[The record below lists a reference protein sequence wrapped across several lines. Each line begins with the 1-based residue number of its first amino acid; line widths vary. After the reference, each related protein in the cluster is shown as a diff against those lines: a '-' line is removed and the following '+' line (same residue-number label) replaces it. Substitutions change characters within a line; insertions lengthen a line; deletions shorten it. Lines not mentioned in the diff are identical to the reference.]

1 MDPRYPNVAFAANTC
16 ALVLGIGLLFSL
28 FLPVGTPTGWA
39 IIETI
44 LAVLIVGSWGLSY
57 WAKRENEIPVV
68 HAHGT
73 SMDQYEAMED
83 LPTMVNLDNNQELVN
98 PNTAAVIA
106 SIIGTESTQEDAAV
120 SNAINTLTSGEIG
133 ASSAAAV
140 VHNEIDHT
148 KVNVDNIESRGFET
162 QGIGTI
168 PLPSV
173 VVHNDVDHAKENVD
187 NFESSG
193 FQSQGIGS
201 IPLPSAAVVH
211 NDVEDIKV
219 SEENFDSRGFQTQG
233 IASIPLPEVPA
244 LELPELPAMADLPE
258 MLDLEDLLNED
269 AVAAAP
275 APLDLPELPD
285 F

>member
-1 MDPRYPNVAFAANTC
+1 MDPRHPNVAFAANTC
-16 ALVLGIGLLFSL
+16 ALVFGIGLLFSL

-39 IIETI
+39 VVETI

-140 VHNEIDHT
+140 VHNDIDHT
-148 KVNVDNIESRGFET
+148 KVNVDN
-162 QGIGTI
+162 
-168 PLPSV
+168 
-173 VVHNDVDHAKENVD
+173 
-187 NFESSG
+187 FES
-193 FQSQGIGS
+193 IH
-201 IPLPSAAVVH
+201 LPSAAVVQD
-211 NDVEDIKV
+211 DVEDIKV
-219 SEENFDSRGFQTQG
+219 NEENFDSRGFQTQG

>member
-1 MDPRYPNVAFAANTC
+1 MDPRHPNVAFAANTC
-16 ALVLGIGLLFSL
+16 ALVFGIGLLFSL

-39 IIETI
+39 IVETI

-83 LPTMVNLDNNQELVN
+83 LPTMVNLDNEQELVN

-106 SIIGTESTQEDAAV
+106 SIIGTESSQAETAV

-140 VHNEIDHT
+140 VHNDIDHT
-148 KVNVDNIESRGFET
+148 KVNVD
-162 QGIGTI
+162 
-168 PLPSV
+168 
-173 VVHNDVDHAKENVD
+173 
-187 NFESSG
+187 
-193 FQSQGIGS
+193 
-201 IPLPSAAVVH
+201 
-211 NDVEDIKV
+211 
-219 SEENFDSRGFQTQG
+219 NFDSRGFQTQG
-233 IASIPLPEVPA
+233 VKSIPLPIVPA
-244 LELPELPAMADLPE
+244 LELPNLPAMADLPE
-258 MLDLEDLLNED
+258 MPDLDDLLNED

>member
-39 IIETI
+39 IVETI

-106 SIIGTESTQEDAAV
+106 SIIGTESTQEDTAV

-140 VHNEIDHT
+140 VHNDIDHT
-148 KVNVDNIESRGFET
+148 KVNVDNIESN
-162 QGIGTI
+162 
-168 PLPSV
+168 PLPSAA
-173 VVHNDVDHAKENVD
+173 VHNDVDHTKVNV
-187 NFESSG
+187 
-193 FQSQGIGS
+193 
-201 IPLPSAAVVH
+201 
-211 NDVEDIKV
+211 
-219 SEENFDSRGFQTQG
+219 ENFDSRGFQTQG

>member
-1 MDPRYPNVAFAANTC
+1 M
-16 ALVLGIGLLFSL
+16 
-28 FLPVGTPTGWA
+28 
-39 IIETI
+39 
-44 LAVLIVGSWGLSY
+44 
-57 WAKRENEIPVV
+57 

-83 LPTMVNLDNNQELVN
+83 LPTMVNLDDNQELVN

-140 VHNEIDHT
+140 VHNDVDHA

-162 QGIGTI
+162 QGIASI
-168 PLPSV
+168 PIPSAA
-173 VVHNDVDHAKENVD
+173 VVHNDVDHAKVNVD
-187 NFESSG
+187 
-193 FQSQGIGS
+193 
-201 IPLPSAAVVH
+201 
-211 NDVEDIKV
+211 
-219 SEENFDSRGFQTQG
+219 NFDSRGFQTQG
-233 IASIPLPEVPA
+233 IASIPLPTVPA
-244 LELPELPAMADLPE
+244 LELPDLPAMADLPA
-258 MLDLEDLLNED
+258 MPDLDDLLNED

>member
-1 MDPRYPNVAFAANTC
+1 MDPRHPNVAFAANTC
-16 ALVLGIGLLFSL
+16 ALVFGIGLLFSL

-39 IIETI
+39 IVETI
-44 LAVLIVGSWGLSY
+44 LAILIVGSWGLSY

-140 VHNEIDHT
+140 VHNDIDHT
-148 KVNVDNIESRGFET
+148 KVNVDNFESSGTET
-162 QGIGTI
+162 QGI
-168 PLPSV
+168 
-173 VVHNDVDHAKENVD
+173 E
-187 NFESSG
+187 
-193 FQSQGIGS
+193 S

-211 NDVEDIKV
+211 DDVEDIKV
-219 SEENFDSRGFQTQG
+219 NVENFDSRGFQTQG
-233 IASIPLPEVPA
+233 IASIPLPAVPA
-244 LELPELPAMADLPE
+244 LELPDLPAIANLPE
-258 MLDLEDLLNED
+258 MPDLDDLLNED

>member
-83 LPTMVNLDNNQELVN
+83 LPTMVNLDSDQDLVN

-106 SIIGTESTQEDAAV
+106 SIIGTESTQEDTAV

-133 ASSAAAV
+133 VSSAAAV
-140 VHNEIDHT
+140 VHNDIDHT
-148 KVNVDNIESRGFET
+148 KVNVD
-162 QGIGTI
+162 
-168 PLPSV
+168 
-173 VVHNDVDHAKENVD
+173 
-187 NFESSG
+187 
-193 FQSQGIGS
+193 
-201 IPLPSAAVVH
+201 
-211 NDVEDIKV
+211 
-219 SEENFDSRGFQTQG
+219 NFDSRGFQTQG
-233 IASIPLPEVPA
+233 IDSIPLPIVPA
-244 LELPELPAMADLPE
+244 LELPDLPAMADLPE
-258 MLDLEDLLNED
+258 MPDLDDLLNED

>member
-1 MDPRYPNVAFAANTC
+1 MDPRHPNVAFAANTC
-16 ALVLGIGLLFSL
+16 ALVFGIGLLFSL

-39 IIETI
+39 IVETI

-83 LPTMVNLDNNQELVN
+83 LPTMVNLDNEQELVN

-106 SIIGTESTQEDAAV
+106 SIIGTESSQAETAV

-140 VHNEIDHT
+140 VHNDIDHT
-148 KVNVDNIESRGFET
+148 KVNVD
-162 QGIGTI
+162 
-168 PLPSV
+168 
-173 VVHNDVDHAKENVD
+173 
-187 NFESSG
+187 
-193 FQSQGIGS
+193 
-201 IPLPSAAVVH
+201 
-211 NDVEDIKV
+211 
-219 SEENFDSRGFQTQG
+219 NFDSRGFQTQG
-233 IASIPLPEVPA
+233 VKSIPLPIVPA
-244 LELPELPAMADLPE
+244 LELPNLPAMADLPE
-258 MLDLEDLLNED
+258 MPDLDDLLNED

-275 APLDLPELPD
+275 APLELPELPD

>member
-1 MDPRYPNVAFAANTC
+1 MDPRHPNVAFAANTC

-39 IIETI
+39 MVETI
-44 LAVLIVGSWGLSY
+44 LVVLIVASWGLSY

-83 LPTMVNLDNNQELVN
+83 LPTMVNLDSDQDLVN

-106 SIIGTESTQEDAAV
+106 SKIGTESTQEDTAV

-133 ASSAAAV
+133 VSSAAAV
-140 VHNEIDHT
+140 VHNDIDHT
-148 KVNVDNIESRGFET
+148 KVNVD
-162 QGIGTI
+162 
-168 PLPSV
+168 
-173 VVHNDVDHAKENVD
+173 
-187 NFESSG
+187 
-193 FQSQGIGS
+193 
-201 IPLPSAAVVH
+201 
-211 NDVEDIKV
+211 
-219 SEENFDSRGFQTQG
+219 NFDSRGFQTQG
-233 IASIPLPEVPA
+233 IDSIPLPIVPA
-244 LELPELPAMADLPE
+244 LELPDLPAMADLPE
-258 MLDLEDLLNED
+258 MPDLDDLLNED

>member
-1 MDPRYPNVAFAANTC
+1 MDPRHPNVAFAANTC

-39 IIETI
+39 MVETI
-44 LAVLIVGSWGLSY
+44 LVVLIVASWGLSY

-83 LPTMVNLDNNQELVN
+83 LPTMVNLDGDQDLVN

-106 SIIGTESTQEDAAV
+106 SIIGTESTQEDTAV

-133 ASSAAAV
+133 VSSAAAV
-140 VHNEIDHT
+140 VHNDIDHT
-148 KVNVDNIESRGFET
+148 KVNVD
-162 QGIGTI
+162 
-168 PLPSV
+168 
-173 VVHNDVDHAKENVD
+173 
-187 NFESSG
+187 
-193 FQSQGIGS
+193 
-201 IPLPSAAVVH
+201 
-211 NDVEDIKV
+211 
-219 SEENFDSRGFQTQG
+219 NFDSRGFQTQG
-233 IASIPLPEVPA
+233 IDSIPLPIVPA
-244 LELPELPAMADLPE
+244 LELPDLPAMADLPE
-258 MLDLEDLLNED
+258 MPDLDDLLNED

>member
-1 MDPRYPNVAFAANTC
+1 MDPRHPNVAFAANTC

-39 IIETI
+39 IVETI
-44 LAVLIVGSWGLSY
+44 LAVLIAGSWGLSY

-140 VHNEIDHT
+140 VHNDIDHT
-148 KVNVDNIESRGFET
+148 KVNVDNIDSRGFE
-162 QGIGTI
+162 
-168 PLPSV
+168 
-173 VVHNDVDHAKENVD
+173 
-187 NFESSG
+187 
-193 FQSQGIGS
+193 
-201 IPLPSAAVVH
+201 
-211 NDVEDIKV
+211 
-219 SEENFDSRGFQTQG
+219 TQG

-258 MLDLEDLLNED
+258 MLDLEDLLSED

>member
-1 MDPRYPNVAFAANTC
+1 MDPRHPNVAFAANTC
-16 ALVLGIGLLFSL
+16 ALVFGIGLLFSL

-39 IIETI
+39 IVETI

-83 LPTMVNLDNNQELVN
+83 LPTMVNLDNEQELVN

-106 SIIGTESTQEDAAV
+106 SIIGTESSQAETAV

-140 VHNEIDHT
+140 VHNDIDHT
-148 KVNVDNIESRGFET
+148 KVNVD
-162 QGIGTI
+162 
-168 PLPSV
+168 
-173 VVHNDVDHAKENVD
+173 
-187 NFESSG
+187 
-193 FQSQGIGS
+193 
-201 IPLPSAAVVH
+201 
-211 NDVEDIKV
+211 
-219 SEENFDSRGFQTQG
+219 NFDSRGFQTQG
-233 IASIPLPEVPA
+233 VKSIPLPIVPA
-244 LELPELPAMADLPE
+244 LELPNLPAMADLPE
-258 MLDLEDLLNED
+258 MPDLDDLLDED

>member
-1 MDPRYPNVAFAANTC
+1 
-16 ALVLGIGLLFSL
+16 
-28 FLPVGTPTGWA
+28 
-39 IIETI
+39 
-44 LAVLIVGSWGLSY
+44 
-57 WAKRENEIPVV
+57 
-68 HAHGT
+68 
-73 SMDQYEAMED
+73 MDQYEAMED

-168 PLPSV
+168 PLP
-173 VVHNDVDHAKENVD
+173 
-187 NFESSG
+187 
-193 FQSQGIGS
+193 
-201 IPLPSAAVVH
+201 PAVVH

-219 SEENFDSRGFQTQG
+219 NEENFDSRGFQTQG

>member
-106 SIIGTESTQEDAAV
+106 SIIGTESTQEDTAV

-140 VHNEIDHT
+140 VHNDIDHT
-148 KVNVDNIESRGFET
+148 KVNVDNVESRGFET

-168 PLPSV
+168 PLPPE
-173 VVHNDVDHAKENVD
+173 A
-187 NFESSG
+187 
-193 FQSQGIGS
+193 
-201 IPLPSAAVVH
+201 VH

-219 SEENFDSRGFQTQG
+219 NEENFDSRGFQTQG

>member
-1 MDPRYPNVAFAANTC
+1 MDPRHPNVAFAANTC

-39 IIETI
+39 MVETI
-44 LAVLIVGSWGLSY
+44 LVVLIVASWGLSY

-83 LPTMVNLDNNQELVN
+83 LPTMVNLDSDQDLVN

-106 SIIGTESTQEDAAV
+106 SIIGTESTQEDTAV

-133 ASSAAAV
+133 VSSAAAV
-140 VHNEIDHT
+140 VHNDIDHT
-148 KVNVDNIESRGFET
+148 KVNVD
-162 QGIGTI
+162 
-168 PLPSV
+168 
-173 VVHNDVDHAKENVD
+173 
-187 NFESSG
+187 
-193 FQSQGIGS
+193 
-201 IPLPSAAVVH
+201 
-211 NDVEDIKV
+211 
-219 SEENFDSRGFQTQG
+219 NFDSRGFQTQG
-233 IASIPLPEVPA
+233 IDSIPLPIVPA
-244 LELPELPAMADLPE
+244 LELPDLPAMADLPE
-258 MLDLEDLLNED
+258 MPDLDDLLNED